1 MKIETV
7 DNKDGTVDVT
17 YHPTAPG
24 EYLVHVSFNQKPV
37 PGVPFK
43 PKIASKIDVS
53 GIKVEGL
60 DSCEYSELN
69 VQFPAKLDREILQ
82 LCQLIPVSKSRFHRL
97 IRKLRPWK

>member
-24 EYLVHVSFNQKPV
+24 EYLVNVTFNQKQV

-43 PKIASKIDVS
+43 PKITSKIDVS
-53 GIKVEGL
+53 GIRIEGL
-60 DSCEYSELN
+60 E
-69 VQFPAKLDREILQ
+69 Q
-82 LCQLIPVSKSRFHRL
+82 SKQSVFF
-97 IRKLRPWK
+97 IAYAF